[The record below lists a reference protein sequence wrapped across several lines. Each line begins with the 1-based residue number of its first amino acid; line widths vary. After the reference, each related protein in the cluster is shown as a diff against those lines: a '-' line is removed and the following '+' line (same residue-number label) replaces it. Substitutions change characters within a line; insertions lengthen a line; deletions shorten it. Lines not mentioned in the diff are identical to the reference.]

1 MPLRIVQWGTGAIG
15 KELLATILDP
25 RSGLELAGVKVYS
38 DDKDGV
44 DDVCAILA
52 SGKNVVTTAFLFHPE
67 RVGLADRDRVLAACL
82 EGSTT
87 VHGCGLNPGN
97 LSGALPLALTGMS
110 RTIEK
115 LTLQERADW
124 SVYDS
129 TTITFDNMRFG
140 QPVDEISVTANDFLA
155 FNSSIF
161 TEQVWLLADSLN
173 AGIDEVT
180 AAVEAVPAERDHQI
194 FDHVLRAGTTAGQR
208 WNWVGRRQGEPLVE
222 IEALWTVGNEYPK
235 HWPKPQHGWTLTIEG
250 DPSMRTHFLS
260 LASFEREASMLE
272 HVNSANVAT
281 GMQVLNAVP
290 AVCAAAP
297 GGAGAGGP
305 TTHGGSEQ
313 AEQLQI
319 GDVLDDHWRG
329 HVRNVLVGTD
339 LCVLDRRPEPIGRGD
354 RPVDR
359 VLRALVVVQ
368 QRQQR
373 GIALLLRQRPQRG
386 LEAGQPVGVAV
397 DAPDRVAGVDQPVH
411 ELVHTDA
418 VVVRVHHVVRLEAL
432 LHTGSEG

>member
-15 KELLATILDP
+15 KELLATVLDP

-38 DDKDGV
+38 EDKDGVDAGVLIGRAPVGVMATTDNAAILALDADCVVYTPRLTSV

-67 RVGLADRDRVLAACL
+67 RIRLADRDRVLAACL
-82 EGSTT
+82 AGSTT

-129 TTITFDNMRFG
+129 TAITFDNMRFG

-180 AAVEAVPAERDHQI
+180 ASVEAVAAEHDHQI

-222 IEALWTVGNEYPK
+222 IETLWTVGNEYPK
-235 HWPKPQHGWTLTIEG
+235 HWPKPRHGWTLTIEG
-250 DPSMRTHFLS
+250 DPSMQAHFLS

-297 GGAGAGGP
+297 GFATIADLP
-305 TTHGGSEQ
+305 PVRS
-313 AEQLQI
+313 LI
-319 GDVLDDHWRG
+319 GFG
-329 HVRNVLVGTD
+329 N
-339 LCVLDRRPEPIGRGD
+339 
-354 RPVDR
+354 
-359 VLRALVVVQ
+359 
-368 QRQQR
+368 
-373 GIALLLRQRPQRG
+373 
-386 LEAGQPVGVAV
+386 
-397 DAPDRVAGVDQPVH
+397 
-411 ELVHTDA
+411 
-418 VVVRVHHVVRLEAL
+418 
-432 LHTGSEG
+432 